1 MAQKKRT
8 QKRDDEHNPA
18 VEPTTGDTPSAE
30 ADDRPEN
37 TGPSPETATGPADLL
52 AQKDAEIAEL
62 RDRLLYL
69 QADLDNFKKRTEK
82 RVRDSLEYASEPVLK
97 DLLPVLDNLERAL
110 AHAGETGPD
119 GFSSL
124 IEGLEHVVRQFRE
137 ALERHGV
144 EPVPGEGEPFDPEM
158 HEAMLQVP
166 GDADGRVAA
175 VFEPGYRLKGRL
187 LRPAK
192 VSVTKL
198 APKGNDG

>member
-8 QKRDDEHNPA
+8 PKGDERNPE
-18 VEPTTGDTPSAE
+18 VYQPTEGKPSAE
-30 ADDRPEN
+30 ADDRTAS
-37 TGPSPETATGPADLL
+37 TGQEQEPTTDPGELL
-52 AQKDAEIAEL
+52 VQKDAEIAEL
-62 RDRLLYL
+62 RERLLYL

-124 IEGLEHVVRQFRE
+124 IEGLEHVVRQFHE

-158 HEAMLQVP
+158 HEAMLQVT

>member
-8 QKRDDEHNPA
+8 QKENEHDRPTAPPSDDVPA
-18 VEPTTGDTPSAE
+18 EDSAE
-30 ADDRPEN
+30 RTEPE
-37 TGPSPETATGPADLL
+37 PETASGPVDLL
-52 AQKDAEIAEL
+52 SQKDAEIADL

-82 RVRDSLEYASEPVLK
+82 RLRDSLEFAAEPVLK

-124 IEGLEHVVRQFRE
+124 VEGLEHVVRQFHE
-137 ALERHGV
+137 ALVRHGV

-158 HEAMLQVP
+158 REAMLQVP
-166 GDADGRVAA
+166 GDADGRVAS

-198 APKGNDG
+198 APKVNDG